1 MKSVPIPRF
10 TLSAVTSALLA
21 LLAACSSGSDD
32 DAPARVAI
40 SGVVADGPLAGAT
53 VCYDLNDNEACDTDE
68 PTSALTTADGA
79 YSLDVAEAS
88 AGKHA
93 VLALVPATAVD
104 KDTGAAV
111 GAALT
116 FKSPATGN
124 SGAQA
129 VFVSPLTTAVADVAQ
144 QTGKNTADAAQ
155 QVKDALGLGTSPLA
169 SFVGSSSGADLLAAT
184 AARALTSLQ
193 VQATQLSTAA
203 GVSPAD
209 ANRFARSLVTGN
221 LSTVAAALAETPGG
235 TVAEHVAQA
244 VAAVKSELN
253 LSAATAKA
261 VADATLQPA
270 GPAIAPGPFVSVRRF
285 AYTDANNY
293 SYTLFTGDS
302 SKTNGAGEYVASEV
316 RKTLS
321 NSADVAFNRN
331 QMYWTGS
338 TWAVCPLQWEVSVNK
353 LIAGTNSQTGVY
365 CSASR
370 SETRNAYEDISG
382 KTLREVI
389 TTLRAHPL
397 PDTVSATT
405 NADGLPVNWGP
416 DPALL
421 PADAKFPTGSLMNR
435 RRQQAD
441 IGGTDRIELTS
452 KSTVRWPDGRFR
464 QATRL
469 EQYGSMLG
477 DLNGATLSTTGGNT
491 VFVADLPL
499 AAQPDGTLESFKRWR
514 AGISITDLTAR
525 FYSCDVRKAD
535 NTNLNCV
542 AAGVP
547 DATLAISTQGNA
559 RLLRF
564 ASGYPAAL
572 SSKLKTQRFWAEHS
586 GTVFR
591 GSRDLPT
598 TRHDQRLNAVAWDAL
613 RAALGIPAHSAAVAP
628 VLAGPFET
636 LRSFTFTDLANYTW
650 RVFSGDSSVLD
661 GTGRYLA
668 SEERGNVSGGVATP
682 FVRSQLLWTG
692 REWYDC
698 PSNGANIVSVGTSAP
713 FDSLYCKSY
722 LEERHSLVTLTLD
735 GRRLSDVV
743 NDIRAYGSKD
753 GNFDYGGWGPSTA
766 AHPNLASSFFPAGST
781 MEYRGLLRKTSPIS
795 LGTSDGNKVRVAPA
809 ANTTAA
815 FDTWPY
821 ATSLEDFIAKY
832 PGDFQGGSLNGN
844 VAFWVHGITLPAAPS
859 ALYNRSFEWR
869 VAFDANGQK
878 ARFYNNNRA
887 ASTGFTTNYVKLL
900 DTTYSIETLGG
911 LRVLKFAAM
920 PAEFENDHLFQR
932 MFGERDGAVWYAW
945 KDTVSSTPTYSIRLN
960 RQAMEGLTGALG
972 IVE

>member
-1 MKSVPIPRF
+1 MKSAHVPRF
-10 TLSAVTSALLA
+10 ALSAVTLA
-21 LLAACSSGSDD
+21 LLAACGSGGGDEE
-32 DAPARVAI
+32 PARVAI
-40 SGVVADGPLAGAT
+40 TGVVADGPLAGAT

-79 YSLDVAEAS
+79 YSLDVDEAS

-111 GAALT
+111 GVALK
-116 FKSPATGN
+116 FKSPATG
-124 SGAQA
+124 SSSTQA
-129 VFVSPLTTAVADVAQ
+129 VFVSPLTTAVADVAKE
-144 QTGKNTADAAQ
+144 TGKSTADATQ

-169 SFVGSSSGADLLAAT
+169 NFVGSTSSADVQAAT

-193 VQATQLSTAA
+193 VDAIQLSTAA
-203 GVSPAD
+203 GVSAAD

-221 LSTVAAALAETPGG
+221 LATVATALAEAPTG
-235 TVAEHVAQA
+235 TVAERAAQA
-244 VAAVKSELN
+244 VAAVKSETN

-261 VADATLQPA
+261 VAEATNQPSSLSV
-270 GPAIAPGPFVSVRRF
+270 APGPFVSLRRF

-293 SYTLFTGDS
+293 SYALFTGDS
-302 SKTNGAGEYVASEV
+302 SKTNSAGEFVASEV
-316 RKTLS
+316 RKTQS
-321 NSADVAFNRN
+321 SGAEVPFNRN

-338 TWAVCPLQWEVSVNK
+338 TWTVCPLQWEVSVNK
-353 LIAGTNSQTGVY
+353 LSASTNSQTGVY
-365 CSASR
+365 CGASR
-370 SETRNAYEDISG
+370 SQTQFGNEDISG
-382 KTLREVI
+382 KTLREVVTSI
-389 TTLRAHPL
+389 RAYPL
-397 PDTVSATT
+397 ADTVSAST

-421 PADAKFPTGSLMNR
+421 PADAKFPAGSVLNR

-441 IGGTDRIELTS
+441 IGGTDRIELTT
-452 KSTVRWPDGRFR
+452 KSSVLWPDGRFR
-464 QATRL
+464 QATTL
-469 EQYGSMLG
+469 EQMGSMSG
-477 DLNGATLSTTGGNT
+477 DLVTAGTAVTGNNT
-491 VFVADLPL
+491 VFVNDLPL
-499 AAQPDGTLESFKRWR
+499 ASQSDPTLEAFKRWR
-514 AGISITDLTAR
+514 AGLDISSLKAR
-525 FYSCDVRKAD
+525 FYQCNVRKSDGAS
-535 NTNLNCV
+535 LNCV

-547 DATLAISTQGNA
+547 DATLAISTQGGA

-564 ASGYPAAL
+564 ASAYPAAL
-572 SSKLKTQRFWAEHS
+572 SSQLKSQRFWAEHS

-591 GSRDLPT
+591 ANRDLPY
-598 TRHDQRLNAVAWDAL
+598 TRSDQRLNAVAWDAL
-613 RAALGIPAHSAAVAP
+613 RAALGIPAHTAAVAP
-628 VLAGPFET
+628 VQAGPFET

-650 RVFSGDSSVLD
+650 RILKGDSSVVD
-661 GTGRYLA
+661 STGHYLV
-668 SEERGNVSGGVATP
+668 SEERGNISGGVSTP
-682 FVRSQLLWTG
+682 FARGQLMWTG
-692 REWYDC
+692 SEWYDC
-698 PSNGANIVSVGTSAP
+698 PSSGTNIASVGTIAP

-722 LEERHSLVTLTLD
+722 LEERQSLVTLTLD
-735 GRRLSDVV
+735 GRRISDVV

-753 GNFDYGGWGPSTA
+753 GSFDYGGWGPSPS
-766 AHPNLASSFFPAGST
+766 AHPTLASSFFPAGST
-781 MEYRGLLRKTSPIS
+781 MEYRGLLRKASPIT
-795 LGTSDGNKVRVAPA
+795 LGTAIDNKVRVAPA

-821 ATSLEDFIAKY
+821 ATSLEEFIAKY

-844 VAFWVHGITLPAAPS
+844 VAFWVHGITLAAAPS

-900 DTTYSIETLGG
+900 DTTYTIETVGG
-911 LRVLKFAAM
+911 YRVLKFAAM
-920 PAEFENDHLFQR
+920 PAGFENDYLFQR

-945 KDTVSSTPTYSIRLN
+945 KDAVPSTPMYSIRLN
-960 RQAMEGLTGALG
+960 RPAIVGLENALG